1 MELRT
6 METLKKYTSTIDG
19 INEWT
24 GRLFCWIMLP
34 LVGITIYEVVARK
47 FFNSP
52 TIWVFES
59 SNQLY
64 GLHFM
69 MGSAYALLRGSHVS
83 VDVFYRYLSPKGK
96 AIIDIIGFLIFF
108 FPFCVVIL
116 WKGIQF
122 AGQAWAMREVS
133 QSVFHPPLYP
143 IKTVIP
149 IMGTLLLLQGSTIF
163 IKRLFFVTTGK
174 EMGR

>member
-1 MELRT
+1 
-6 METLKKYTSTIDG
+6 METLRKYIKTIDS

-24 GRLFCWIMLP
+24 GRIFCWVMLP
-34 LVGITIYEVVARK
+34 LVCITIYEVVGRK

-52 TIWVFES
+52 TIWVFET

-69 MGSAYALLRGSHVS
+69 MGSAFALLHGSHVN
-83 VDVFYRYLSPKGK
+83 VDVFYRYLTPKGK
-96 AIIDIIGFLIFF
+96 ATIDIIGFLIFF
-108 FPFCVVIL
+108 FPFCIIII
-116 WKGIQF
+116 WKGTQF
-122 AGQAWAMREVS
+122 AAQSWAMLEVS

-149 IMGTLLLLQGSTIF
+149 IAGVLLTLQGSTIF
-163 IKRLFFVTTGK
+163 IKKLFFVTKGK
-174 EMGR
+174 EMDR